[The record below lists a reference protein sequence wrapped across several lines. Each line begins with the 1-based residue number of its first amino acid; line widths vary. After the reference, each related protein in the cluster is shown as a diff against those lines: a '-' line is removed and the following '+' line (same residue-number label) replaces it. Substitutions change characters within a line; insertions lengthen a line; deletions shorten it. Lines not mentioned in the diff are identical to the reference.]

1 IRVRASLC
9 RIAARHH
16 PVLELHGCAV
26 PSGERRRWPHLM
38 SAEAVYGLERKK
50 QIVEHDLTIP
60 FVRNIMGPVSYTPI
74 LLDRSAGSYSYQLG
88 QAVIY
93 EAGIQIF
100 AERHDRL
107 EAF

>member
-1 IRVRASLC
+1 MSQREKRGVSGAKFDFFDQRDDTAEKTDDLEDTQARLRVRDFLC

-16 PVLELHGCAV
+16 LVLELHGCAV

-60 FVRNIMGPVSYTPI
+60 FVRN
-74 LLDRSAGSYSYQLG
+74 
-88 QAVIY
+88 
-93 EAGIQIF
+93 
-100 AERHDRL
+100 
-107 EAF
+107 